1 MKSKTFKTIGILA
14 LIAAI
19 FYWFSRKEESKEELE
34 NKLQAAIK
42 REDYESAKKIR
53 EKLKRI

>member
-1 MKSKTFKTIGILA
+1 MKSKTFKTLGLLA
-14 LIAAI
+14 LIAGL
-19 FYWFSRKEESKEELE
+19 FYWFSRKEDSKEELE